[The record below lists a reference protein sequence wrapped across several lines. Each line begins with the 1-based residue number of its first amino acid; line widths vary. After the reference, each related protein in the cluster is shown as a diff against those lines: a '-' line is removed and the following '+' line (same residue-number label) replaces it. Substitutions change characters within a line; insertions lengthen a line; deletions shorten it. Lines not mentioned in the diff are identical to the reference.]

1 MGQLV
6 RGDWREKDIGMKVDI
21 RFSGNGQEGDR
32 KRERTLA

>member
-21 RFSGNGQEGDR
+21 RFSGNGQIDGP
-32 KRERTLA
+32 AS